1 MEYMA
6 IVPDVCEEVRMKVL
20 EQFPE
25 CITFIVSDF
34 IDFLFKVIKGV
45 L

>member
-1 MEYMA
+1 MA

-25 CITFIVSDF
+25 CITLVSDF